1 MIDFLRRRFFPREDF
16 IDFLGDG
23 AMLSPN
29 VQSVKL
35 IFSPGSVLDYALQ
48 HRFPG
53 TLSRPKPRHLIR
65 IASTAATAPS
75 GGFQIE

>member
-35 IFSPGSVLDYALQ
+35 IFSPGSVSIT
-48 HRFPG
+48 P
-53 TLSRPKPRHLIR
+53 S
-65 IASTAATAPS
+65 STVSQTH
-75 GGFQIE
+75 

>member
-35 IFSPGSVLDYALQ
+35 IFSPGSVGLRLPAP
-48 HRFPG
+48 F
-53 TLSRPKPRHLIR
+53 PRHTKPPKAETLNQASFNGGNGAVGR
-65 IASTAATAPS
+65 ISD
-75 GGFQIE
+75 